1 MPRVAK
7 VTREKVLD
15 TREQQIGQEGVVT
28 MKPHGD
34 PELDKPDI
42 QVIDGPRA
50 SEKAEELAFME
61 EPVTVMVLESQ
72 NEFDHAIVTIGVN
85 GRNQNFVRG
94 QPITVKRKYVEGLAR
109 AKPVGYRNE
118 EYTMEDGTRSFRYP
132 KRTGLRFPFQI
143 VRDDN
148 PRGADWLRKI
158 LAEGA

>member
-15 TREQQIGQEGVVT
+15 TREQQVGQQGVVT
-28 MKPHGD
+28 MDPVV

-42 QVIDGPRA
+42 QVIEGPRA
-50 SEKAEELAFME
+50 KQKADELAFME
-61 EPVTVMVLESQ
+61 EPVTVKVLES
-72 NEFDHAIVTIGVN
+72 NSESDGALVTIGVN
-85 GRNQNFVRG
+85 GRNQNFIRG
-94 QPITVKRKYVEGLAR
+94 QDITVKRKYVEGLAR

-132 KRTGLRFPFQI
+132 KRQGLRFPFQVI
-143 VRDDN
+143 RDDN